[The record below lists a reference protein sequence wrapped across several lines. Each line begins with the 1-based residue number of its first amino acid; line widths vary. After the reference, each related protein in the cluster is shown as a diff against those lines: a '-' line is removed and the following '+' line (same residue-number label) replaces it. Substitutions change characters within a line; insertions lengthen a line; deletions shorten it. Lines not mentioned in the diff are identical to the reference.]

1 MANRNLR
8 NRKAQFSLEYY
19 VSLLTFVIFVTY
31 LLFQIQ
37 ILTPAHLREIRM
49 QTLRLEAFQV
59 SELLLNDGGEP
70 NDWHLQSDANIK
82 RIGLSSS
89 SSQNLLSVAKV
100 AALDSKCKNS
110 GFISLYNW
118 LGMQNQFHLTARDT
132 TGTLVDT
139 EKNCPPSSE
148 VGTQAVVVTT
158 RVVTFDSGKTGNL
171 TLTVW

>member
-1 MANRNLR
+1 MA

-19 VSLLTFVIFVTY
+19 ISLLTFVIFVTY

-37 ILTPAHLREIRM
+37 VLTPAHLRETKI
-49 QTLRLEAFQV
+49 QILRLEAFQV

-70 NDWHLQSDANIK
+70 SNWHLQPDANIK
-82 RIGLSSS
+82 RIGLSSL
-89 SSQNLLSVAKV
+89 SSQNLLSVAKIV
-100 AALDSKCKNS
+100 ALDAKCKNS
-110 GFISLYNW
+110 GFVSLYNW
-118 LGMQNQFHLTARDT
+118 LGMQNQFYLTIRDSD
-132 TGTLVDT
+132 GTLVNT

-148 VGTQAVVVTT
+148 IGTQAAVVMT